1 MNMHR
6 KSSKSKAC
14 VLQIES
20 SELGNQ
26 VHLPRV
32 NLLEPRAIP
41 LLPGIPLCRVPDIW
55 HSAKHMTLGKDTVS
69 GSGRRKV
76 NKFWTGDEDY
86 GCEQGYS
93 GRLWPWNECTRLIN
107 LSTRRYF

>member
-1 MNMHR
+1 MHR

-32 NLLEPRAIP
+32 NLLEPRAIL
-41 LLPGIPLCRVPDIW
+41 LLP
-55 HSAKHMTLGKDTVS
+55 
-69 GSGRRKV
+69 GRRKV

-86 GCEQGYS
+86 GCGQCFS
-93 GRLWPWNECTRLIN
+93 GRLWSWNECTRLIN